1 MYNNFYIYSNK
12 MPRKCPP
19 GVFCINNVS
28 LVILVGVIAISLYV
42 YIKNEQLTVEKGNST
57 DKIVIVDRDVERRT
71 DPYFTN
77 PNYMMSRNQ
86 GQVYLNPYAPPLKH
100 NFFFSSLYDRYLGGR
115 NTGDIRGVPINIPT
129 SNYDLNFRQ
138 IGILTRATGVETIL
152 ALFGR
157 PVHSNRNKW
166 QYYTMTDKNNSIK
179 LPISKGGRSC
189 TDEYGCDEIYNGDSV
204 YVEGYNDAFKAT
216 IYENNTPRYIPM

>member
-1 MYNNFYIYSNK
+1 

-28 LVILVGVIAISLYV
+28 LILLIGVIATSLYV
-42 YIKNEQLTVEKGNST
+42 YIKNEQLASPNKSST
-57 DKIVIVDRDVERRT
+57 DKVVVINRDVERRS
-71 DPYFTN
+71 PYFTN
-77 PNYMMSRNQ
+77 PNYTMSRNT
-86 GQVYLNPYAPPLKH
+86 GQIYLNPYAPPLKH

-115 NTGDIRGVPINIPT
+115 NTADIRGVPINIPT
-129 SNYDLNFRQ
+129 SNYDLDFRQ

-189 TDEYGCDEIYNGDSV
+189 TDEYGCDEIYNGDSI

-216 IYENNTPRYIPM
+216 IYENNTPRYIPI